1 MSNNFEVSVST
12 NDDSR
17 NLTVLRIASAAK
29 NSATQFYP
37 ERVQV
42 SLNSL
47 IELNRKIREKL
58 RLHKILT
65 VQTAITVQ
73 FESDKTVT
81 FADFDDFKEHDVKT
95 DALTNLLSLKWS
107 FIFDSAD
114 GGGEHVHS
122 IYVRISERPNPG
134 LIFQKF
140 FSGHSEDID
149 SLDNEVFSPIVCKID
164 FLDGRFSGELQS
176 VVTEWVSAL
185 PKAAHTFELINWLN
199 KNERGITLF
208 ISGTFPIVVILGY
221 VGIWFGIVP
230 LYISNSVRY
239 AAAWILGGGAVF
251 LTAKYI
257 ADLLNK
263 FFIKRIHR
271 ICNIPVFDITA
282 GDGNRITKFMAKSQ
296 SSMFSLAS
304 AAIFYGI
311 FKGFG
316 LYLAAQ
322 IIKVFFE

>member
-12 NDDSR
+12 DDDNR

-29 NSATQFYP
+29 NSATQFYS

-47 IELNRKIREKL
+47 GDLNRKILEKL
-58 RLHKILT
+58 RLHRIQS
-65 VQTAITVQ
+65 VQAAITVQ

-81 FADFDDFKEHDVKT
+81 FASFEDFKVYDLKT

-107 FIFDSAD
+107 FVFAFAD
-114 GGGEHVHS
+114 DDCEHVHS
-122 IYVRISERPNPG
+122 IYVRISERPSPG
-134 LIFQKF
+134 LIFQKV

-149 SLDNEVFSPIVCKID
+149 SLDNEAFSPIVCKID
-164 FLDGRFSGELQS
+164 FIDSRFSGELQS

-185 PKAAHTFELINWLN
+185 PKAEHTFEIMNWLN
-199 KNERGITLF
+199 KNEHGITSF
-208 ISGTFPIVVILGY
+208 ISGTLPIVVILAY

-230 LYISNSVRY
+230 LYITNSVRY

-251 LTAKYI
+251 LMAKYI
-257 ADLLNK
+257 ANTLNK
-263 FFIKRIHR
+263 FFNKRIRR
-271 ICNIPVFDITA
+271 ICNVPVFDITA

-296 SSMFSLAS
+296 SSLFSLAT
-304 AAIFYGI
+304 AAVFYGI
-311 FKGFG
+311 FKGLG
-316 LYLAAQ
+316 LYFVAQ